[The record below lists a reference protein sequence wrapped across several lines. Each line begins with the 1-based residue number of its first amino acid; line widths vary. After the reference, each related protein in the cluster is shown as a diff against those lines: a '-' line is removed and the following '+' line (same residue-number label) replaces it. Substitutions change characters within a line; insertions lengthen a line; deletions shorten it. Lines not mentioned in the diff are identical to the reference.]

1 MPLLRIIGIFTVALL
16 IFITALPF
24 ALSHI
29 NPAYHLSDETR
40 DPISLP
46 ARNFRVISAGHYET
60 RAGCLI
66 FDRFNADEIIIAS
79 SVNSKVSDYPLLR
92 ADMQNLPSHAIAK
105 LMWQNFGSQ
114 KISASQINLKPSR
127 GGYVAL
133 PENGLQTYDRLRSV
147 AFLIYD
153 PFGNAA
159 EGIMRTPLK
168 FCGVTFFPA
177 SQRSLL
183 SQLLHDWS
191 TPMLWQGSANN
202 AVVGGSSKSIVPFN
216 FALAS
221 IYAVSILI
229 WLVLKAA
236 KLARLIG
243 LAHLSTLRGIVYLF
257 LVTLAVSSVHRGIWR
272 AEQFAE
278 VRQTYAGRPLEERI
292 RHNYVRCARFKPD
305 CKADMLPYF

>member
-1 MPLLRIIGIFTVALL
+1 MPFLSIIGIFAIALL

-24 ALSHI
+24 ALSYI
-29 NPAYHLSDETR
+29 TPAYHLPDETR

-46 ARNFRVISAGHYET
+46 ARNFQVISAEHYET

-114 KISASQINLKPSR
+114 KISASQINLKPSQ

-133 PENGLQTYDRLRSV
+133 PENGLQTYDQLLSV
-147 AFLIYD
+147 ALLIYD
-153 PFGNAA
+153 PFGSAA
-159 EGIMRTPLK
+159 EEIMRTPLK
-168 FCGVTFFPA
+168 FCGVTFLPV
-177 SQRSLL
+177 SRRSLL
-183 SQLLHDWS
+183 SQVLHDWS
-191 TPMLWQGSANN
+191 TPMLWEGSANN
-202 AVVGGSSKSIVPFN
+202 VVVGGSSQSIVPFN

-221 IYAVSILI
+221 IFAVSILI
-229 WLVLKAA
+229 WLLLKAA

-243 LAHLSTLRGIVYLF
+243 LAHLSMLRGIVYLF
-257 LVTLAVSSVHRGIWR
+257 LVTLAVSSMHRGIWR
-272 AEQFAE
+272 AEQFSD